1 MLAVSPV
8 NVAVVVLP
16 FRVALSG
23 LAVIFFLMIRRPPR
37 STLPVDDEQSGCVI
51 VPTTGAGGVTG

>member
-16 FRVALSG
+16 FRVAPPG
-23 LAVIFFLMIRRPPR
+23 LAVTVQLLAGRLLR